1 MHPNAK
7 WSTAYVN
14 DLPDS
19 AFAYIDPKD
28 GSRHLPYKNHLGNID
43 AAHTRNALARL
54 NQVHDLPASKRA
66 AVRRKLERALE
77 SVGGYQSNVA
87 IGGDPEHQ
95 AFQIGAEHGREDMA
109 KQQHGDPRAS
119 YESWLDYMAKRG
131 KMQSWMYQPESKLQY
146 LYGYDSVRHE
156 PWAAQGESDHE

>member
-1 MHPNAK
+1 MA
-7 WSTAYVN
+7 TTEV
-14 DLPDS
+14 
-19 AFAYIDPKD
+19 
-28 GSRHLPYKNHLGNID
+28 
-43 AAHTRNALARL
+43 AR
-54 NQVHDLPASKRA
+54 
-66 AVRRKLERALE
+66 
-77 SVGGYQSNVA
+77 QSNVA

-119 YESWLDYMAKRG
+119 YESWLDYMAKQE